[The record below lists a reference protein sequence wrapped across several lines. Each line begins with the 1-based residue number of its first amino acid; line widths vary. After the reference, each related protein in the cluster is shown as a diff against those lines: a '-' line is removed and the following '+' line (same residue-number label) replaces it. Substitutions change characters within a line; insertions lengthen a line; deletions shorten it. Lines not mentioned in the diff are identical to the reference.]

1 MHACNT
7 STTKKNL
14 AMSYYDNDYSDDM
27 YDRYMHT
34 GEGAE
39 YFEEESPCEYI
50 PPRRRYYKV
59 SSGKH
64 CNDELDEII
73 RRLKQQKKEER
84 RAKEAQEKTT
94 QQRNIRQRPDRKKSS
109 SSGCL
114 VFMLVILFACIMLA
128 L

>member
-1 MHACNT
+1 
-7 STTKKNL
+7 
-14 AMSYYDNDYSDDM
+14 MSYYDNDYSDDM

-59 SSGKH
+59 NSGKH
-64 CNDELDEII
+64 SNDELDEII

-84 RAKEAQEKTT
+84 RAKKH
-94 QQRNIRQRPDRKKSS
+94 RKRQHSNEIYAKDQTERKV
-109 SSGCL
+109 L
-114 VFMLVILFACIMLA
+114 QADVLFSCW
-128 L
+128 

>member
-7 STTKKNL
+7 STTKKDL

-39 YFEEESPCEYI
+39 YFEDYQEDEPCGIVDCRSLEEQLDDLI
-50 PPRRRYYKV
+50 
-59 SSGKH
+59 
-64 CNDELDEII
+64 DELE
-73 RRLKQQKKEER
+73 QKKKELEK
-84 RAKEAQEKTT
+84 RAKEAEKKKTQKQE
-94 QQRNIRQRPDRKKSS
+94 PPMPAHSKKSS

-114 VFMLVILFACIMLA
+114 VFMLAILFACIMLA

>member
-1 MHACNT
+1 
-7 STTKKNL
+7 
-14 AMSYYDNDYSDDM
+14 MSYYDNDYSDDM

-64 CNDELDEII
+64 SNDELDEII
-73 RRLKQQKKEER
+73 RRLKQQKKEESPTVIVILTDGYATFPR
-84 RAKEAQEKTT
+84 EKEALGIPVLWCIVDNKNDAPWGKTIHMSMT
-94 QQRNIRQRPDRKKSS
+94 S
-109 SSGCL
+109 
-114 VFMLVILFACIMLA
+114 F
-128 L
+128 

>member
-1 MHACNT
+1 
-7 STTKKNL
+7 
-14 AMSYYDNDYSDDM
+14 MSYYDNDYSDDM

-50 PPRRRYYKV
+50 PPKRRYYKV

-64 CNDELDEII
+64 SNDELDEII

-84 RAKEAQEKTT
+84 LAKEAQKNTAQNQEPPTPVHW
-94 QQRNIRQRPDRKKSS
+94 NKSS

-114 VFMLVILFACIMLA
+114 IFMLAIIFVWIMFAL
-128 L
+128 

>member
-64 CNDELDEII
+64 SNEIYAKD
-73 RRLKQQKKEER
+73 LTER
-84 RAKEAQEKTT
+84 KVLQA
-94 QQRNIRQRPDRKKSS
+94 D
-109 SSGCL
+109 
-114 VFMLVILFACIMLA
+114 VLFSCW
-128 L
+128 